1 MASVTLRNTMKAKKP
16 KFPRQQA
23 HMLKQLASGS
33 WNRPRGL
40 HSKIRNAKRG
50 KPAMPKIGYSSP
62 KDVSGLDRHGKKEV
76 FVTTLPTLQAI
87 NKVTE
92 VAVLART
99 LGTRSR
105 VHLLTK
111 ARELHIPVKN
121 VKNID
126 QYLTRVQADF
136 AARKKQHQTAQEK
149 KKQHQ
154 QELEKKVAEKN
165 TETPAPDVAQ
175 PAAPKEPLKTAPAVP
190 AKTGTDKQ

>member
-1 MASVTLRNTMKAKKP
+1 MASLTLRNTMKAKKP

-33 WNRPRGL
+33 WNRPRGI

-62 KDVSGLDRHGKKEV
+62 NDVSGLDRHGKKEI
-76 FVTTLPTLQAI
+76 FVATLAALQTVDKI
-87 NKVTE
+87 TE
-92 VAVLART
+92 VAVLSGT

-105 VHLLTK
+105 VRLLTK

-121 VKNID
+121 VKDID
-126 QYLTRVQADF
+126 QYLTHVQADL
-136 AARKKQHQTAQEK
+136 AERKKKHQTTQEK

-154 QELEKKVAEKN
+154 QELEKKAAEKKKEA
-165 TETPAPDVAQ
+165 TPPETAQ
-175 PAAPKEPLKTAPAVP
+175 SKEPLKTEPASP
-190 AKTGTDKQ
+190 TDKGKAQQ